1 MEKMVKTTYLVW
13 NVDGDEEYKIIKKM
27 ENAPK
32 ISLIDGIRGELN
44 LEYMMRKNVDG

>member
-1 MEKMVKTTYLVW
+1 MVKTTYLVW

-27 ENAPK
+27 EKMK